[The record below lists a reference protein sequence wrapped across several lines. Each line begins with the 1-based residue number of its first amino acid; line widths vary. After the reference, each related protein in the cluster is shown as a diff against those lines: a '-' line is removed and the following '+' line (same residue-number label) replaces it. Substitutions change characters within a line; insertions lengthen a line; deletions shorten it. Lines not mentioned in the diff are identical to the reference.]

1 MLSSIPIVFKPM
13 GESSSNPCREN
24 QHGLLTKVP
33 MAYLYIITKKQVKV
47 NSYAE
52 TSSAIADRG
61 MGPEIEHTI
70 SHNGECPRCG
80 KQFEIS
86 GAIYEY
92 PMGALNDD
100 STIIKWK

>member
-1 MLSSIPIVFKPM
+1 MLHFDTETRTGCHSKNFDGFFS
-13 GESSSNPCREN
+13 
-24 QHGLLTKVP
+24 
-33 MAYLYIITKKQVKV
+33 YKQVYQCEQCGHKICIDLID
-47 NSYAE
+47 YAE